1 MPWAQFD
8 DRFPWNWRV
17 RFLSDGA
24 FRLYVSALCW
34 SAGSPTGGV
43 ITTAELR
50 LVVDA
55 RAPWRQAEELV
66 AAELFEEL
74 PGVGWR
80 IHDYHDH
87 QG

>member
-8 DRFPWNWRV
+8 ARFPWNWRV

-24 FRLYVSALCW
+24 FRLYVCAICW
-34 SAGSPTGGV
+34 SEGNLGNGV
-43 ITTAELR
+43 ITAAELR
-50 LVVDA
+50 CVVDA
-55 RAPWRQAEELV
+55 RAPRRHAEELV

-80 IHDYHDH
+80 IHD
-87 QG
+87 GRG